1 MQVLCDVHM
10 PYRLVNQLRERGV
23 DATHVNRIL
32 DGSETKDSAVAAFA
46 DANGMVLISKD
57 SDFRDSHFVNGTP
70 ARLLRVTLGNPLNTD
85 LLAWFEGH
93 WDRLVWALAGWRRG
107 ARTRRSGK
115 STRGGCG
122 C

>member
-1 MQVLCDVHM
+1 MKVLCDVHM
-10 PYRLVNQLRERGV
+10 PYRLVNQLRKRGV

-70 ARLLRVTLGNPLNTD
+70 ARLLRVTLGNLSNTA
-85 LLAWFEGH
+85 LLALFEEH
-93 WDRLVWALAGWRRG
+93 WDALVWALAESPRYVELDSEGVIVFET
-107 ARTRRSGK
+107 TR
-115 STRGGCG
+115 
-122 C
+122 